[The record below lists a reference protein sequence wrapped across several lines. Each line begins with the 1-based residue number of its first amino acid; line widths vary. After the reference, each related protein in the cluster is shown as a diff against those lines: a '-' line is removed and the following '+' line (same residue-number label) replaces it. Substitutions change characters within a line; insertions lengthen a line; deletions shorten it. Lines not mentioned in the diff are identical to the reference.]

1 MRTLHPV
8 AGTLA
13 LAIILAFWLSTAL
26 TEISG
31 SSEAIRT
38 VKLAIP
44 WGFLVLAPALAVTG
58 FSGFRMGAKW
68 KHPLVAAKKKR
79 MPLIA
84 LNGLLILVPCALVL
98 RHFALSNDYGGVFY
112 AVQALEL
119 CAGALNITLL
129 AKSFRNGLQLKRRV
143 AA

>member
-68 KHPLVAAKKKR
+68 KHPLIAAKKKR

-84 LNGLLILVPCALVL
+84 LNGLLVLVPCALVL
-98 RHFALSNDYGGVFY
+98 WHFALSNDYSGVFY

-129 AKSFRNGLQLKRRV
+129 AKSFRDGLQLKRRL

>member
-1 MRTLHPV
+1 MKTLHPV

-13 LAIILAFWLSTAL
+13 LATILAFWLSTAF

-31 SSEAIRT
+31 SSEAIRA

-44 WGFLVLAPALAVTG
+44 WGFLVLVPALAVTG
-58 FSGFRMGAKW
+58 FSGFRLGARW
-68 KHPLVAAKKKR
+68 KHPLVATKKKR
-79 MPLIA
+79 MSIIA

-98 RHFALSNDYGGVFY
+98 RHFALSNDFGAAFY

-129 AKSFRNGLQLKRRV
+129 GRSFRDGLRLKRRLAV
-143 AA
+143 

>member
-98 RHFALSNDYGGVFY
+98 RHFALSNDYAGVFY

-129 AKSFRNGLQLKRRV
+129 AKSFRNGLQLKRRL